1 MVFEHII
8 TVNDAREPIVT
19 PMTRWQLWQG
29 LMRRVTDPCRFSDT
43 LDSAQVHEVTTTHW
57 TRELRYGPV
66 VVRDRVTADPMDTIS
81 YEVEWPPRLAGSR
94 LTMRIEEP
102 AFGTMIVRFL
112 YDSPYASE
120 DPQVT
125 RGQRLALESAYL
137 HADIDAIALVRRM
150 VSSGEI
156 E

>member
-1 MVFEHII
+1 MIFEHII
-8 TVNDAREPIVT
+8 TVNDVSEPIVT
-19 PMTRWQLWQG
+19 PMSRWQLWQG
-29 LMRRVTDPCRFSDT
+29 LMRRVTDPVRFSDT
-43 LDSAQVHEVTTTHW
+43 LDEARVTEVTTTHW
-57 TRELRYGPV
+57 TRELHYGPL
-66 VVRDRVTADPMDTIS
+66 VVRDRVTADPMDSIR

-94 LTMRIEEP
+94 MTMRIEEP
-102 AFGTMIVRFL
+102 AFGTMIVRFV
-112 YDSPYASE
+112 YDSPYASA

-125 RGQRLALESAYL
+125 RAQRTALESAYL